1 VAVRVRKIARE
12 LDRSP
17 EDLLRLLKDLG
28 YARFRSEDDMMP
40 DPVAEQLRRAA
51 RTHPPR
57 AVLPVPSRP
66 PRMATP
72 SGSPGP
78 VGPSGAGVMG
88 DDLMAKLVPGVVR
101 VEGEAKP
108 RGRPSMPP
116 ASPVSK
122 EARPV
127 RELRP
132 PPEPPGRSTELLA
145 QLEGERE
152 RLAQE
157 RARLEALQER
167 LAAEEQ
173 ALQVRK
179 AELEAQALALKE
191 AAEREAQAQQALQA
205 QQAQQTPK
213 LALSRGAVLGN
224 SVLALME
231 ERGLRG
237 QDEAERAI
245 AALAGSHALGK
256 LLGTLVPGD
265 PVAFTRLLQERLVLV
280 GGPIPEGLG
289 VPAITVSPERAD
301 LPGGERLGRTVGRIG
316 ELLLLN
322 GHRRVLLVSVPPRW
336 HTLLRDGMDR
346 RVELLFRATAPARDG
361 REGEELGRVDVVVV
375 WNADLD
381 PGLSPARGGV
391 MSITAPT
398 VGEFLER
405 WCLALTQATVDGP

>member
-51 RTHPPR
+51 RSHPPR
-57 AVLPVPSRP
+57 AVLPVAARKPSSVP
-66 PRMATP
+66 PP
-72 SGSPGP
+72 SA
-78 VGPSGAGVMG
+78 GPSA

-101 VEGEAKP
+101 VEGEPKP
-108 RGRPSMPP
+108 RARASSIPAASKETATREARAPREGRPD
-116 ASPVSK
+116 
-122 EARPV
+122 
-127 RELRP
+127 
-132 PPEPPGRSTELLA
+132 GRSMELLA

-152 RLAQE
+152 KLSQE

-167 LAAEEQ
+167 LLAEER
-173 ALQVRK
+173 ALQVRQTELEARA
-179 AELEAQALALKE
+179 AELEARAQALEQKQQQLQEAEAKE
-191 AAEREAQAQQALQA
+191 AEVKAQQA
-205 QQAQQTPK
+205 PK

-245 AALAGSHALGK
+245 GALAGAHALGK

-289 VPAITVSPERAD
+289 VPAVTVSPERAD

-322 GHRRVLLVSVPPRW
+322 GLRRVLLVAVPPRW
-336 HTLLRDGMDR
+336 HALLREGMDR
-346 RVELLFRATAPARDG
+346 RVELLFRAALLREG
-361 REGEELGRVDVVVV
+361 REAEELGRVDVVVV
-375 WNADLD
+375 WNAEID
-381 PGLSPARGGV
+381 PGIALGRGRV
-391 MSITAPT
+391 LSITTPT